1 MKDMLDKLNPFKKK
15 EVTKE
20 NFPNLTPKELATKK
34 GEPYVEVIDT
44 HVNPENIKNGFFELD
59 WNEEFILELKR
70 SGYGFDGDPDE
81 QIVDRWF
88 RDIVSQMLADDG
100 SADIRT
106 GYINI
111 NPIDQDKSEV
121 S

>member
-1 MKDMLDKLNPFKKK
+1 MLDKLNPFKKK

-20 NFPNLTPKELATKK
+20 NFPNLSAKELATKK
-34 GEPYVEVIDT
+34 GEPFVEVINT
-44 HVNPENIKNGFFELD
+44 HVNPENIRNVFFELD
-59 WNEEFILELKR
+59 WNNEFILELKR
-70 SGYGFDGDPDE
+70 SGYGYDGDPEE

-100 SADIRT
+100 SADVRT

-111 NPIDQDKSEV
+111 NPIDKGKSEV

>member
-15 EVTKE
+15 EKT
-20 NFPNLTPKELATKK
+20 FPNTMTAKEQATKK
-34 GEPYVEVIDT
+34 KEPYIEVINT

-59 WNEEFILELKR
+59 WNDYFIVQLKE
-70 SGYGFDGDPDE
+70 SGYGYDGDPE
-81 QIVDRWF
+81 EEIVDRWF
-88 RDIVSQMLADDG
+88 RDIVTQMLAEEGGDPT
-100 SADIRT
+100 RT

-111 NPIDQDKSEV
+111 NPIDKDKSEI